1 MKIGNIINEGLAYH
15 IENGIPLHES
25 IYRLGTDKYF
35 ETFAEARRMYKEGKL
50 KDLHEWDEEIL
61 RDTDLGEWAN
71 IKGVGRVPLDMP
83 ISEEEHA
90 AFEAKQNELNELNN
104 DSGWSKPGGTYTI
117 SQKKNYTDKVDSRGT
132 ATMKYDDTIQS
143 TDHQNKRTDWF
154 RDTEKSVEKGGKQS
168 YTATSAHADDTGQTT
183 FYRTDNGKVTQDT
196 SRYERPVAIA
206 MKRQTQKALNADI
219 DRLKKLSGLTEGE
232 QRPYICVHAKKGKH
246 ECKAESSYQAA
257 KKAAEHWGLKSTAGI
272 DAHLADKEKVAES
285 RLVSELNADMFKQG
299 AKDANKLAKSAVDM
313 HSKADAAMANSPI
326 AKTQQYK
333 DYQKTNMDNK
343 KAAMKQGMPYGR
355 QDIGEGDYTDEQHPS
370 VDFTREVDEENYC
383 YDCKLVSNTIGE
395 IETEN
400 DENDV
405 VCPRCGSEAYVEASD
420 EEIAMYSEAKR
431 DTHCSDKCCGSDVKR
446 EDCGCQPDCPH
457 CNCNAKMD
465 EAEYQGKK
473 VELSK
478 PKRGGSKKF
487 YVYVRNPKTKK
498 IKKVAFGAASGGG
511 SLAVKLKDPKARK
524 AFADRHNCTSKNDK
538 TKPGYWSC
546 RLPRYAKS
554 LGLSGGG
561 TWW

>member
-35 ETFAEARRMYKEGKL
+35 ETFADARRLYKEGKL

-90 AFEAKQNELNELNN
+90 AFEAKQNELNELKN

-117 SQKKNYTDKVDSRGT
+117 STKKKYNDKVDSTGT
-132 ATMKYDDTIQS
+132 ATTNYSDQIQS
-143 TDHQNKRTDWF
+143 TDHQNKRTDF
-154 RDTEKSVEKGGKQS
+154 YRDTEKSVEKGGKQS
-168 YTATSAHADDTGQTT
+168 YTSTSTHADDTGQTT
-183 FYRTDNGKVTQDT
+183 FYRSDNGKVTQDT

-206 MKRQTQKALNADI
+206 MKRATQKALNADV

-272 DAHLADKEKVAES
+272 DAHLADKEKVAEGRLGFKDLEKFGSEMAS
-285 RLVSELNADMFKQG
+285 RIDIEARRQGSADMEPG
-299 AKDANKLAKSAVDM
+299 DADQLRYE
-313 HSKADAAMANSPI
+313 I
-326 AKTQQYK
+326 AKR
-333 DYQKTNMDNK
+333 M
-343 KAAMKQGMPYGR
+343 GLV
-355 QDIGEGDYTDEQHPS
+355 EGDYTDEQHPS

-395 IETEN
+395 IETGN

-446 EDCGCQPDCPH
+446 EDCECSPDCPH

-524 AFADRHNCTSKNDK
+524 AFADRHNCDQKNDK